1 MTHNIHHISELPPL
15 YEVERRPTVKKLP
28 ARQFQGGARLQ
39 GWKRGEYKKAKMKR
53 CV

>member
-15 YEVERRPTVKKLP
+15 YRAERKEIAQRAILAKEPDC
-28 ARQFQGGARLQ
+28 RGGR
-39 GWKRGEYKKAKMKR
+39 GGFRGEYKKAKMKR